1 MSANDTWTAFDDE
14 MAKLGAWTDIFRRRK
29 NLSDVLWRADLKPAQ
44 RAALEMHMQPGYTP
58 KVAPDMRMLNDLQQG
73 GTRNAGP
80 VPGGSLER
88 EIRQWTSLPARAGR
102 WASGIGQQAGRGVSG
117 PKPPP
122 TKLRSFEAS
131 RPTSNP
137 RPAESRSADQ
147 YRWPSPT
154 TWFTRPSR
162 PRDSKIVEAS
172 VMSALTHPATLGAG
186 LGAGG
191 VALGSEIES
200 LLDPREQQKTRG
212 ERAKELALGAGI
224 GAVVHPALT
233 HLLKRGF
240 NEELAKVAGPAF
252 SRAFWSRPGAAV
264 RGATEGTL
272 VGGILGSSVPFW
284 ADGIEDTEE
293 NMFLGMQGGA
303 AAGALLG
310 GALGPRVFAAVGR
323 GKSRELDRLARKKA
337 LSRYES
343 RQLGMDPGGLDLR
356 AILKDRGKSGALHAA
371 IGTGLGA
378 VARGGLAALTG
389 AEDIGSAMGTG
400 AARGGTSGLAASVL
414 SNSERK
420 SYLLSLIGRAQKGD
434 RAAGM
439 EIRKLQSISRRQG
452 MQPLASAR

>member
-1 MSANDTWTAFDDE
+1 MSASDTWTAFDDE
-14 MAKLGAWTDIFRRRK
+14 MAKLGAWRDIFKRRK
-29 NLSDVLWRADLKPAQ
+29 KLSDVFWRTDLNPAE
-44 RAALEMHMQPGYTP
+44 REALAMHMTPGRRP
-58 KVAPDMRMLNDLQQG
+58 AVAPDMKLLDDLHQG
-73 GTRNAGP
+73 GTRQPGP

-88 EIRQWTSLPARAGR
+88 DLKRWTSPSARAGR
-102 WASGIGQQAGRGVSG
+102 WASELGQRAGRSISG
-117 PKPPP
+117 PKPTP
-122 TKLRSFEAS
+122 TKLRSFAAS
-131 RPTSNP
+131 QAPDGPPSGPHQP
-137 RPAESRSADQ
+137 RG
-147 YRWPSPT
+147 
-154 TWFTRPSR
+154 
-162 PRDSKIVEAS
+162 SKIVEAS
-172 VMSALTHPATLGAG
+172 VMSAWTHPATLGAG

-212 ERAKELALGAGI
+212 ERAEELALGAGI

-310 GALGPRVFAAVGR
+310 GALGPRAFAAVGR
-323 GKSRELDRLARKKA
+323 GQSRELDRLARKKA

-371 IGTGLGA
+371 VGTGLGA

-414 SNSERK
+414 RNSERK
-420 SYLLSLIGRAQKGD
+420 SYLLNLIGRAQKGD

-439 EIRKLQSISRRQG
+439 EIRKLQSISRQQG